1 LFLGFEERFLM
12 SSSAFAGERLIHGCA
27 TPQATLRYAARFQGR
42 AAAGHFRELPG
53 GLVLSSIGIGTYL
66 GEADEATDGAYED
79 AIVAA
84 VEGCFNVIDAAIN
97 YRLQRSERS
106 VGAALRELISKG
118 FSREEILLCTK
129 AGFLTPDGEMPAD
142 PNEYFAREFL
152 ERGIFRADEI
162 AAGCHCMTPAYLAD
176 QLDRSRRNLGVG
188 CVDVFYLHNPE
199 TQLTE
204 VSVEAF
210 RSRIHAAFAF
220 LESAVSSG
228 QIGAYGMATW
238 NAFREEP
245 KSPGYL
251 SLAEMAEIARE
262 AGGAGH
268 HFRFVQLPLNLAMPE
283 ALLRP
288 NQIVEGKT
296 MAMVQ
301 AARALGIALISSAS
315 LLQGQLTRNLPPYI
329 HAALELQDDT
339 ACALQFV
346 RSVPGVTTALV
357 GMSQVPHVRA
367 NLSLIG
373 VEPAPRDQFLKL
385 FESHS

>member
-1 LFLGFEERFLM
+1 M
-12 SSSAFAGERLIHGCA
+12 SSSATAGEGLIRGCA
-27 TPQATLRYAARFQGR
+27 TPQATLRYAARFQGQ

-53 GLVLSSIGIGTYL
+53 GLVLSSVGIGTYL
-66 GEADEATDGAYED
+66 GEADQATDGAYAD

-84 VEGCFNVIDAAIN
+84 VEGGFNVVDSAIN

-106 VGAALRELISKG
+106 VGEALRELISKG
-118 FSREEILLCTK
+118 FSREEIVLCTK

-142 PNEYFAREFL
+142 PNEYFAREFV

-162 AAGCHCMTPAYLAD
+162 AAGCHCMTPAFLAD
-176 QLDRSRRNLGVG
+176 QLDRSRRNLGVE

-204 VSVEAF
+204 VSSEDF
-210 RSRIHAAFAF
+210 RARVLAAFVF
-220 LESAVSSG
+220 LESAVASG
-228 QIGAYGMATW
+228 KIAAYGMATW
-238 NAFREEP
+238 NAFREDA

-251 SLAEMAEIARE
+251 SLAAMAEIARE
-262 AGGAGH
+262 AGGADH

-296 MAMVQ
+296 LAMVQ
-301 AARALGIALISSAS
+301 AGRALGIALISSAA

-329 HAALELQDDT
+329 HDALGLQDN
-339 ACALQFV
+339 ALCALQFV

-367 NLSLIG
+367 NLALVG

-385 FESHS
+385 FESHA